1 MAEEKKLTQEELEAK
16 LKRLEELE
24 AANAAK
30 AKTEVS
36 GDGGDK
42 SNDKGKKQGVIDKVK
57 AGASAFWNHGF
68 TPKEIVTGV
77 AVGVGLFLGWKVA
90 YGKGKADAEA
100 EAEFNSPALPDNG
113 TEPLMLES
121 AEKPEII
128 EASVEDYATEEV
140 YEDE

>member
-30 AKTEVS
+30 AKTDDS
-36 GDGGDK
+36 GDGDK
-42 SNDKGKKQGVIDKVK
+42 SDDKGKKHGVIDKVK
-57 AGASAFWNHGF
+57 AGASAFWNYSI
-68 TPKEIVTGV
+68 TPKKIVTGV

-100 EAEFNSPALPDNG
+100 EAEFNSPALPDNR

-121 AEKPEII
+121 AEPEII